1 MAGAPDGVD
10 FVRVLGPVQVVMAS
24 GRVVDLPSIS
34 QRRLLG
40 VLALHARRSLRVEWL
55 ADTVGVLPGALR
67 TTMSRVR
74 KALGEG
80 GVATT
85 ATGYRLDVDVDA
97 ELFLGEIEAGA
108 LEVALARWTGAALD
122 EFASEPWAAGMAA
135 RLTELHAS
143 ASEEVAAAMIAES
156 KWSDAAALLEAH
168 VAAYPLRDRPR
179 GLLME
184 ALAGEGRQG
193 DALRVFQQYRALLA
207 EEIGTEPSDD
217 VRAVEQRIATGWSG
231 ASIDMPLPGALTSPL
246 RVIGR
251 SFERRLLAEG
261 AARAASSRLQV
272 IVVSGE
278 AGIGKTTV
286 LAAVAQEVHGRG
298 GHAVVY
304 GRCDEGAAVPL
315 QPFRGLIGWCVG
327 HASTALLEAHVAR
340 YGGELMRIAPQLAER
355 VSTRGPTTTDDAT
368 ERFLLFDAVA
378 DVLRRIAGDGVLVVM
393 LDDLHWAEPTALAL
407 LRHLAQALADAPVVL
422 IVTYRDSE
430 RLSDELRQVL
440 ADFDRVDA
448 QRVELRG
455 FDDADL
461 ADLVTIEAGAVSPQV
476 TARLREDSA
485 GNPLYATQLLR
496 HWVESAALE
505 RVGESAVPPS
515 LRDVVWSRVRALGVG
530 PSEVL
535 SASSVLGTEFAVD
548 FLPALVEREQKVVD
562 DALDAAI
569 EAGLLLPYDAATKT
583 IRFAHALVAN
593 ALYAELQPVRRRRLH
608 ERAARAL
615 ADGEAVPSQSTVVA
629 LARHS
634 TLGGLSHDAMR
645 WSTMAG
651 DHALAHLAPSEAA
664 SWYRAALDRCVAL
677 GRPDAERSDLSVRLG
692 VALHRSGDPA
702 AYATLQ
708 EAAELARRAG
718 APDVLV
724 RAALA
729 TDRGFLQLG
738 SFAPQQLAIVEA
750 ALEVAD
756 PVDVDT
762 HARLL
767 ALYAQTLI
775 HTPRAERRQEVAR
788 EALDLATAST
798 DPAVLPAIASS
809 VLYALW
815 GPGSSTLRADLAAR
829 AVAAAAATGDPFLEF
844 TTHVAAYTVAI
855 ELADPEAAVRSL
867 ATLRSIAA
875 EVGEPG
881 LRWTVAIYDTFEA
894 TMAARLDD
902 AERLVNANLELG
914 MQIGE
919 PDAFTVYAS
928 QFYALGTFAGRHAE
942 LFPIVEQL
950 SREAPTASPVRI
962 AHAVICAAVGRDD
975 TARAIFAKTQAAGF
989 SDIPR
994 DMFWMTSIVG
1004 CAVLAVELEDVEAA
1018 AAIFPVLEPFAA
1030 EVAFNGGTSQG
1041 PIAAYL
1047 GKLASLLGRHDL
1059 ADDYLRAAL
1068 ATAAAFGWEYHRAT
1082 TLIALALSR
1091 LRRTGALDA
1100 DARACLDDADAICT
1114 ARGLRSWAARIET
1127 LRSRHVAR

>member
-1 MAGAPDGVD
+1 MADVPERVA

-40 VLALHARRSLRVEWL
+40 VLALHARTSLRVEWL
-55 ADTVGVLPGALR
+55 ADTVGVTPGALR
-67 TTMSRVR
+67 TTVSRLR
-74 KALGEG
+74 KVLGET
-80 GVATT
+80 GVETT
-85 ATGYRLDVDVDA
+85 ATGYRLDADVDA
-97 ELFLGEIEAGA
+97 DLFLREIEAGA
-108 LEVALARWTGAALD
+108 LEAALSRWVGAAVE
-122 EFASEPWAAGMAA
+122 EFAAEAWAAGVVA

-143 ASEEVAAAMIAES
+143 TSEEVAAAMLVDS
-156 KWSDAAALLEAH
+156 KWSDAVALLEAH

-207 EEIGTEPSDD
+207 DEIGTEPSDE
-217 VRAVEQRIATGWSG
+217 VRAIEQRIATSW
-231 ASIDMPLPGALTSPL
+231 ASATVDIPLPSALAPPV

-251 SFERRLLAEG
+251 TFERRLLAEG
-261 AARAASSRLQV
+261 LTRAAASELQL
-272 IVVSGE
+272 ILLSGE

-286 LAAVAQEVHGRG
+286 LAAFAQEVHGRG
-298 GHAVVY
+298 DHAVVY

-315 QPFRGLIGWCVG
+315 QPFRNLIGWCVG
-327 HASTALLEAHVAR
+327 HASTALLEAHAAR
-340 YGGELMRIAPQLAER
+340 CGGELLRIAPQLAER
-355 VSTRGPTTTDDAT
+355 VSTRDPTTSDGAT

-378 DVLRRIAGDGVLVVM
+378 DLLRRIAGDGVLVVM

-407 LRHLAQALADAPVVL
+407 VRHVSRALADAPVVL
-422 IVTYRDSE
+422 IATYRDSE
-430 RLSDELRQVL
+430 RLSDDFRQVL
-440 ADFDRVDA
+440 ADLDRSNAD
-448 QRVELRG
+448 RIELRG

-461 ADLVTIEAGAVSPQV
+461 ADLVAMEAGVVTPEV

-505 RVGESAVPPS
+505 LVPENEVPPS
-515 LRDVVWSRVRALGVG
+515 LRDVVWSRVRALGVE
-530 PSEVL
+530 PAVVL
-535 SASSVLGTEFAVD
+535 SASAVLGAEFAVD
-548 FLPALVEREQKVVD
+548 LLSALVNLGQAVVD
-562 DALDAAI
+562 DALDSAI
-569 EAGLLLPYDAATKT
+569 EAGLLLPFDPATKT

-608 ERAARAL
+608 ERAAVVL
-615 ADGEAVPSQSTVVA
+615 AEGEAEPSQSTVVE
-629 LARHS
+629 LARHCA
-634 TLGGLSHDAMR
+634 LGGLSYDAMR
-645 WSTMAG
+645 WSTLAG

-664 SWYRAALDRCVAL
+664 TWYRAALDHCVAL
-677 GRPDAERSDLSVRLG
+677 ARPDAERADLLVRLG
-692 VALHRSGDPA
+692 AALHRSGDPN
-702 AYATLQ
+702 AYAMLQ
-708 EAAELARRAG
+708 EAAELAQRAG
-718 APDVLV
+718 ASDVLV

-729 TDRGFLQLG
+729 TDRGFLQLSTFG
-738 SFAPQQLAIVEA
+738 PQQLAIVEA
-750 ALEVAD
+750 AVAVAD
-756 PVDVDT
+756 PSDAST

-775 HTPRAERRQEVAR
+775 HTPRAELREQVAR
-788 EALDLATAST
+788 EALDLATASA
-798 DPAVLPAIASS
+798 DPALLPAIASS

-815 GPGSSTLRADLAAR
+815 APGSSTLRADLAAR
-829 AVAAAAATGDPFLEF
+829 AIGAAAASGDPHLEF

-855 ELADPEAAVRSL
+855 ELADPAAAARSL
-867 ATLRSIAA
+867 ATLRAIAA
-875 EVGEPG
+875 EIGEPG
-881 LRWTVAIYDTFEA
+881 MRWTVGIYDTFDA

-902 AERLVNANLELG
+902 AEQLVNANLELG

-950 SREAPTASPVRI
+950 SKEAPTASPVRL
-962 AHAVICAAVGRDD
+962 AYGVICAAVGREDA
-975 TARAIFAKTQAAGF
+975 ARAILAETQAVGF

-994 DMFWMTSIVG
+994 DMFWMTSVVG
-1004 CAVLAVELEDVEAA
+1004 CAVLAVELQDADAA

-1030 EVAFNGGTSQG
+1030 EVACNGGTSQG

-1047 GKLASLLGRHDL
+1047 GKLASLLGQHDR
-1059 ADDYLRAAL
+1059 ADDYLHAAL
-1068 ATAAAFGWEYHRAT
+1068 NTATAFGWEYHRAT
-1082 TLIALALSR
+1082 TLIALAQSR
-1091 LRRTGALDA
+1091 LRRTGALDSA
-1100 DARACLDDADAICT
+1100 AHAWLDEADAICT
-1114 ARGLRSWAARIET
+1114 TRGLRSWAAQIEA
-1127 LRSRHVAR
+1127 LRT